1 MNPENPQPGDLYVD
15 ETNGDI
21 YTHNG
26 DEWVKSGSGGGS
38 TTTPGVG
45 NPNNEGNGPSDPQ
58 AGDLYV
64 DETSGDIYT
73 YSGDQWTNKSK
84 VVSEEEDN
92 VIEEDDNGL
101 AFLPPA
107 ALESATGKTSGEGP
121 PTAINPENPQPGDL
135 YVDETNGDIYTH
147 NGDEWVKSGSG
158 GGSTT
163 TPGAGNPNDEGNG
176 PSDPQAGDLYVDETS
191 GDIYTYSGDQWTN
204 KSKVVSE
211 EDDNAIQEDEN
222 GLAFLNKSELE
233 TQKKQSLI
241 DAESG
246 QTEFSTPLDITDIE
260 KIDVYRNGIRIA
272 FMMMDET
279 TIKLGDDISCLPG
292 DKVLIVQ
299 IK

>member
-1 MNPENPQPGDLYVD
+1 MSLGSQSSVSIDGGTGAPDDDNPANPQGGDIYVD
-15 ETNGDI
+15 NETGDI

-26 DEWVKSGSGGGS
+26 DEWVQAGSGSGS
-38 TTTPGVG
+38 TTTPGAG
-45 NPNNEGNGPSDPQ
+45 SPNEDANGPSDPQ

-64 DETSGDIYT
+64 DTDT
-73 YSGDQWTNKSK
+73 
-84 VVSEEEDN
+84 
-92 VIEEDDNGL
+92 
-101 AFLPPA
+101 
-107 ALESATGKTSGEGP
+107 
-121 PTAINPENPQPGDL
+121 
-135 YVDETNGDIYTH
+135 
-147 NGDEWVKSGSG
+147 
-158 GGSTT
+158 
-163 TPGAGNPNDEGNG
+163 
-176 PSDPQAGDLYVDETS
+176 

-211 EDDNAIQEDEN
+211 EDDNAIQQDVN